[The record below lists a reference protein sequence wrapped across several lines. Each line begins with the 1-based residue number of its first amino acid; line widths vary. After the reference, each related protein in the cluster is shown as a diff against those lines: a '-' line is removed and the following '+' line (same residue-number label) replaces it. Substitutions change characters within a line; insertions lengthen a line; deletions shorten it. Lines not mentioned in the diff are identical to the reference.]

1 MMKAKI
7 YIPLLLL
14 LAVVFVIVY
23 REWRE
28 PEDRSVEWAE
38 KGRWFKGNTH
48 THSLWSDGND
58 LPEMIVDWYKN
69 EGYDFLALSDH
80 NTLSRGQRWMPVKQV
95 DKRRQK

>member
-1 MMKAKI
+1 MKAKI

-28 PEDRSVEWAE
+28 PEERSVEWVE

-48 THSLWSDGND
+48 T
-58 LPEMIVDWYKN
+58 P
-69 EGYDFLALSDH
+69 FLVE
-80 NTLSRGQRWMPVKQV
+80 RWQ
-95 DKRRQK
+95 